1 MVLIEI
7 FIDGAEYATRS
18 PPTLFPSV
26 NKTFNKQEIELLII
40 VAWREFA
47 ISQRMI
53 QTVRIQ
59 TLYIDFTFNY

>member
-1 MVLIEI
+1 MVPNTQHVLHRH
-7 FIDGAEYATRS
+7 YSRT
-18 PPTLFPSV
+18 V

-59 TLYIDFTFNY
+59 TLYIDFTFNYHPSKYK